1 MESGPREGTPPLQ
14 RGSAVRI
21 LEKPG
26 SLEWDYDAEAD
37 VRYLSLGAPRAAE
50 GVDVGEGVVL
60 RYDPEQREVVGLTVV
75 GLRARLLKGPASMP
89 NLWRSTTGH
98 ASRNPASR
106 ESSCLQTANCDLQ
119 VLARRARCTY
129 LTRGLIRV
137 ELHRGQANHQP
148 RSPRRSAAGLTA
160 MEIERDT
167 ERSMT

>member
-1 MESGPREGTPPLQ
+1 LQ

-89 NLWRSTTGH
+89 
-98 ASRNPASR
+98 
-106 ESSCLQTANCDLQ
+106 TAEPVAVHD
-119 VLARRARCTY
+119 R
-129 LTRGLIRV
+129 
-137 ELHRGQANHQP
+137 P
-148 RSPRRSAAGLTA
+148 RKPKPRKP
-160 MEIERDT
+160 
-167 ERSMT
+167 